1 MTIPA
6 ARVLNRLSTFRR
18 PAIRTGQYY
27 DATTA
32 HSGVAATA
40 SAMTANRLYAI
51 PIFLEKPTPIDRI
64 ALNVTVGAAGNLR
77 FGAYR
82 ALAKSFAPGSLII
95 DAGEVTA
102 VGAALK
108 QATTVAVLPAGFS
121 WLTVVSDVTPTVTQ
135 LGSQT
140 SLLGGDA
147 GSCYGHVYMA
157 HTYGA
162 LPATFSASP
171 TYASTGPRLWARA
184 A

>member
-1 MTIPA
+1 MTLPA
-6 ARVLNRLSTFRR
+6 VHSLNRIKLISR
-18 PAIRTGQYY
+18 PVVRSGQYY
-27 DATTA
+27 DASTA
-32 HSGVAATA
+32 HGGAAATA
-40 SAMTANRLYAI
+40 SAITAGRLYAV
-51 PIFLEKPTPIDRI
+51 PIFLERPTPIDRI

-82 ALAKSFAPGSLII
+82 ALAKSFAPGALIV

-108 QATTVAVLPAGFS
+108 QATLSAVLPAGFS
-121 WLTVVSDVTPTVTQ
+121 WLAVVSDVTPTVTQ

-140 SLLGGDA
+140 SILGGDA

-157 HTYGA
+157 HAYAA

-184 A
+184 V